1 MVAKQCQ
8 ADTDDDEYVGLAG
21 KYFNLTL
28 IFISIFEIIINS
40 LFSIGYFRKI
50 YSIKNKNNSGIS
62 AVEKILCMVAFVE
75 TIISICWLLNNLFI
89 QNKENLEKHCSMC
102 KGIAHIEIFFY
113 LFDWMILSTSL
124 YQIKIILLNPQKIL
138 ESGKRVIKYIIGCL
152 IISLLSLIFSIS
164 AKIGGVSPMLTCF
177 INIQVL
183 EDTYQK
189 IFFWVFF
196 CWPLFCF
203 SFGGYQVY
211 LIMKSIQYKNDKNN
225 REFFIEYS
233 YFVITYIIFSI
244 MLIISYVINY
254 IKEKIT
260 GGAGYNAFVS
270 IVTFLSCSNP
280 LIVGIIR
287 GYRTDFLKRL
297 FKRNKNT
304 LKDEEKNLIEEN
316 LREEEEGG
324 RMFKLEKKIL
334 EKLIIKY
341 FTAVSYA
348 LGKSKYTNTE
358 SEEDKETIEKKGENI
373 FVQDEHDDYIITK
386 AEILKDLDLAINED
400 IKILQESNIDIEIT
414 EYNSSIFKK
423 LRKLEGLNE
432 DTIISMFQ
440 PKKGTNQ
447 LIKRINETIYINST
461 NKLLMLK
468 QLKKENLLFYQRN
481 ILPDLYNYLVNHP
494 NSLICRVFGL
504 YKIKIDH
511 QEDTYMALMYN
522 INESLD
528 IINNLSSI
536 KSKKEVRQMKI
547 SEAELKRHIIID
559 SKKNNYD
566 IRNMTIDIP
575 KNRFDGNINVGGS
588 SSDSSNKIF
597 KINLTDYENEK
608 LLNII
613 NQDTKFLRGKN
624 NFGFSFLVFERAI
637 ETKDRN
643 SLFKDDEEKSE
654 NKSQI
659 NSSFSSKVSSHI
671 KKYIFNSNLP
681 NIIYSICIL
690 DYFRNKH

>member
-1 MVAKQCQ
+1 MVSEECIAEGVDK
-8 ADTDDDEYVGLAG
+8 DEYVGLAG
-21 KYFNLTL
+21 KYFNLVL
-28 IFISIFEIIINS
+28 ILISIFGILINS
-40 LFSIGYFRKI
+40 AFSIGYFRKI

-62 AVEKILCMVAFVE
+62 AVEKILCMIAFVE

-89 QNKENLEKHCSMC
+89 QNQKKLEDHCTMC
-102 KGIAHIEIFFY
+102 QGIAHIEIFFY

-138 ESGKRVIKYIIGCL
+138 ESGRRVIKYIIVCL
-152 IISLLSLIFSIS
+152 IISSLSLIFSIT
-164 AKIGGVSPMLTCF
+164 ANIGGVSPMLTCF
-177 INIQVL
+177 INIQAL
-183 EDTYQK
+183 EDTYQHL
-189 IFFWVFF
+189 FFWLFF
-196 CWPLFCF
+196 CLPLFCF

-211 LIMKSIQYKNDKNN
+211 LIMNSIQYKNDKNN
-225 REFFIEYS
+225 REFFMEYS

-254 IKEKIT
+254 INEKIT

-287 GYRTDFLKRL
+287 AYRTDFLKKL
-297 FKRNKNT
+297 FKRNTNPIR
-304 LKDEEKNLIEEN
+304 DEEQNLIGEN
-316 LREEEEGG
+316 DKEEEGG
-324 RMFKLEKKIL
+324 RMFILEKKIL

-348 LGKSKYTNTE
+348 LGKSKYSSTE
-358 SEEDKETIEKKGENI
+358 GEEGQEIMKNDENN

-400 IKILQESNIDIEIT
+400 IKILEESNIDIEIT
-414 EYNSSIFKK
+414 EYNSSVFKK

-432 DTIISMFQ
+432 DAIISMFQ
-440 PKKGTNQ
+440 PKRGTNQ
-447 LIKRINETIYINST
+447 LIKRINETIYLNST

-504 YKIKIDH
+504 YRIRIDH

-522 INESLD
+522 INESLESVD
-528 IINNLSSI
+528 NISFI
-536 KSKKEVRQMKI
+536 KPKKEIRQMKI
-547 SEAELKRHIIID
+547 SEAELKKHIVID
-559 SKKNNYD
+559 SKKNNLD
-566 IRNMTIDIP
+566 QRNMTIDIP
-575 KNRFDGNINVGGS
+575 KSKFDGNINVGGS
-588 SSDSSNKIF
+588 TSDSTSKMF

-608 LLNII
+608 LLKII
-613 NQDTKFLRGKN
+613 NQDTQFLRGKN
-624 NFGFSFLVFERAI
+624 NFGFSFLIFERTL
-637 ETKDRN
+637 ETKERI
-643 SLFKDDEEKSE
+643 SLFKDDEEKNE

-659 NSSFSSKVSSHI
+659 NSSVSTKVLTHV
-671 KKYIFNSNLP
+671 KKYIFNSNLS